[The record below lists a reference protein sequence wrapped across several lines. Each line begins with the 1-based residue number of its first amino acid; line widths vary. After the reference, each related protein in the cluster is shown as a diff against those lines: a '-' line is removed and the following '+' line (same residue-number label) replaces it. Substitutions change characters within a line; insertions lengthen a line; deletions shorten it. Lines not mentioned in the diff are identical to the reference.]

1 MLILNICR
9 VGCGKS
15 SLLQCLIGE
24 MKHNTS
30 KRPSVDISGDISF
43 VSQKPWIMN
52 ATVKENI
59 LFG

>member
-1 MLILNICR
+1 VLHR

-15 SLLQCLIGE
+15 SVLQSLIGE
-24 MKHNTS
+24 MKHTS
-30 KRPSVDISGDISF
+30 EKKPSVEISGDISF